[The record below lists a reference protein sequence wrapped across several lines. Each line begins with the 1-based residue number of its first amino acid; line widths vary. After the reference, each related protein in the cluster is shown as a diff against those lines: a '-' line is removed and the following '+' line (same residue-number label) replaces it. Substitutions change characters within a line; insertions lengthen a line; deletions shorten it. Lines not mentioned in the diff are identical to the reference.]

1 MKTKIFGAC
10 FLGGTIGA
18 AVALQV
24 SPALLGLA
32 IGILFGGAIGYVAV
46 APLGFILG
54 VGHCLAVAWQAVTG
68 RLTLSRRA
76 RVMLWLLNGSM
87 IMAVVCYFG
96 AFLLT
101 MGFATT
107 MFDVDSNSVWQILYF
122 AVAAIGGFFGSALG
136 FHFLLL
142 ESETPLGRFD
152 EVESSLKTVI
162 EGGSLTESQKVER
175 CQKVRRDCMK
185 LLLCGNGFTGMLYGV
200 LAVAFGILL
209 LPALAI
215 VVVGLVA
222 YILWRSREDLLEIV
236 RLVPAAGL
244 RFVRTFIFTFFKVV
258 HSEAR
263 VTCGVSAMVG
273 VVIGWAGGNPLL
285 GGISGGA
292 VGVGFYS
299 IAGLSLRLMS
309 SPSTRQTE

>member
-1 MKTKIFGAC
+1 VKTKIFGAC

-32 IGILFGGAIGYVAV
+32 IGILLGGAIGYVAV

-76 RVMLWLLNGSM
+76 RVMLWLLYGSM
-87 IMAVVCYFG
+87 IMAVVCYVG

-101 MGFATT
+101 MGFVTT
-107 MFDVDSNSVWQILYF
+107 MLDFDSNSVWQILYF
-122 AVAAIGGFFGSALG
+122 AVSVLGGLFGSALG
-136 FHFLLL
+136 FFFLCQ

-152 EVESSLKTVI
+152 EVESSLKAVI
-162 EGGSLTESQKVER
+162 EGDSLTESQKDEC

-209 LPALAI
+209 LPALALAI
-215 VVVGLVA
+215 VGIVGFFV
-222 YILWRSREDLLEIV
+222 WHSREPLLGII
-236 RLVPAAGL
+236 RSLPGAAL
-244 RFVRTFIFTFFKVV
+244 RFVRAFILAFFRVV

-285 GGISGGA
+285 GGISGGV

-299 IAGLSLRLMS
+299 IAGLGLRILPLS
-309 SPSTRQTE
+309 STRPTE